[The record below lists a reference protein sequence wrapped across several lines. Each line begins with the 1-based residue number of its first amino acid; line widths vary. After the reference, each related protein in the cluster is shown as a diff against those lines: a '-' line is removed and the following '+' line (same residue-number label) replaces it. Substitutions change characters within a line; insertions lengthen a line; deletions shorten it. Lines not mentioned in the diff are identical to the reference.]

1 MITSRVSRNL
11 QWRSTLHN
19 ECLVASD
26 HATTL
31 HNECLVA
38 SDHAGRLIH
47 AALALYLLPALLVVL
62 AVGVVG
68 IIMLA
73 FGRLFIVPVR
83 KYIL

>member
-11 QWRSTLHN
+11 QQQSMLQHK
-19 ECLVASD
+19 
-26 HATTL
+26 
-31 HNECLVA
+31 CLVA

-47 AALALYLLPALLVVL
+47 AVLALYLLPALLVVL

-83 KYIL
+83 KYIP

>member
-11 QWRSTLHN
+11 QRRSTPHN

-26 HATTL
+26 Y
-31 HNECLVA
+31 
-38 SDHAGRLIH
+38 AGRLIH

>member
-11 QWRSTLHN
+11 QWRSTVHI

-26 HATTL
+26 YA
-31 HNECLVA
+31 C
-38 SDHAGRLIH
+38 RLIH

-68 IIMLA
+68 IIILA
-73 FGRLFIVPVR
+73 FGRLFIVPIR
-83 KYIL
+83 KYIP